1 MKSTDPE
8 KEIREALAVL
18 SAPEKAVS
26 FRKFFKT
33 GTGEY
38 GEGDLFL
45 GVTVPDQRLVAKEYY
60 PKISLPELGRLLAS
74 SYHEHRLTA
83 LLILVLKFEKTKDQQ
98 LQADIIDF
106 YLSHL
111 PCINNWDLVD
121 TSCYKILGRYAFENE
136 RADLLRNLSG
146 SEVMW
151 HRRIAV
157 VGTLYSI
164 KKNVFELAK
173 DLITKNLSHP
183 HDLMH
188 KANGWMLREMGQK
201 NKEELIRYLNCY
213 YKEMPRTCL
222 RYAIEKLDEPLR
234 QDYLKNRI

>member
-8 KEIREALAVL
+8 KEIREALAL
-18 SAPEKAVS
+18 LALPEKAVS

-33 GTGEY
+33 GKGEY

-157 VGTLYSI
+157 VGTLYHIRNNS
-164 KKNVFELAK
+164 FELTQE
-173 DLITKNLSHP
+173 LVTRNLSHP

-201 NKEELIRYLNCY
+201 NKEELIRYLNRY

>member
-1 MKSTDPE
+1 MNSTDPE

-18 SAPEKAVS
+18 AAPEKAVS

-33 GTGEY
+33 GKGEY

-45 GVTVPDQRLVAKEYY
+45 GVSVPDQRLVAKEYY
-60 PKISLPELGRLLAS
+60 PKISLPELSNLLAS
-74 SYHEHRLTA
+74 PYHEHRLTA

-121 TSCYKILGRYAFENE
+121 TSCYKILGRYAFENG

-151 HRRIAV
+151 HKRIAV
-157 VGTLYSI
+157 VGTLYYIS
-164 KKNVFELAK
+164 KNTFGLTRELV
-173 DLITKNLSHP
+173 TRNLSHP

-201 NKEELIRYLNCY
+201 NKEELIRYLNRY